1 MGLLTDHLLNS
12 EAAAQSHN
20 LLRLESSLTPER
32 IRDRFGTPAAIPIWQ
47 LPEFIEEL
55 KVAGF
60 SARRHIV
67 WLNMELAQPLFLVA
81 MVLIASAFTM
91 RHTRF
96 GNTGIAV
103 LASVLIGF
111 ALYFVRNFAQILGES
126 GQISVLLAAWA
137 PPVASVMLALGLL
150 LHMEYG

>member
-1 MGLLTDHLLNS
+1 MAMKMIMPSTTVMTTHP
-12 EAAAQSHN
+12 
-20 LLRLESSLTPER
+20 TP
-32 IRDRFGTPAAIPIWQ
+32 TP
-47 LPEFIEEL
+47 PEL
-55 KVAGF
+55 
-60 SARRHIV
+60 
-67 WLNMELAQPLFLVA
+67 
-81 MVLIASAFTM
+81 VLIASAFTM

-150 LHMEYG
+150 LHMEDG